1 MEYVVIVG
9 YFAVLLAIGAAAV
22 RRVRDLGDYYVGG
35 KRMATGSSPSRHA
48 PAASRRGSTS
58 D

>member
-9 YFAVLLAIGAAAV
+9 YFAVLLSIGAAAS

-35 KRMATGSSPSRHA
+35 KRMGYWVVAFSARDSGESA
-48 PAASRRGSTS
+48 
-58 D
+58 